1 MSFLAQNAWPLTMGV
16 AIFMVERFQKNRRS
30 IKNAD
35 TSPAEINPTSIM
47 SCQFVSVSLER
58 RLRSSS

>member
-16 AIFMVERFQKNRRS
+16 AIFIVERFQKNRRS

-47 SCQFVSVSLER
+47 S
-58 RLRSSS
+58 